1 MNILNSGRN
10 IDIQFDVVEPLDKK
24 KKKKVN
30 GRGLSCC

>member
-24 KKKKVN
+24 KKKVN